1 MWIAPGGHS
10 GMHKPQ
16 ESQISASTMAICME
30 GAAGM
35 RAELLAAARLCQG
48 NALLLYATP
57 TSLPCDRD
65 YPSPSPRAFHTERSR
80 RPLMRWPRFSAGS
93 LFPANAIAVD
103 LGTAN
108 TLIYV
113 KGEGI
118 VLNEPSVVAID
129 RSTNRIKGVGL
140 EAKRMLGRT
149 PDNVLA
155 VRPMKDGV
163 IADFDVTEKMLR
175 YFLMSIIDNKIFKV
189 KPRVIVCVPSGITE
203 VEKRAVRDSAL
214 GAGAKEVFMVAEPMA
229 AAIGVGLPVETPTGN
244 LVIDIGGGTTEI
256 AVIAL
261 SGIVSDTSIRT
272 GGDELDTAIVQF
284 MRKNYNLLIG
294 EPTAEQIK
302 IQIGSAAPVGEE
314 REMEVK
320 GRDLVSGIPKT
331 VRVHSTEIREAI
343 QEPIQQIVDAVRR
356 ALEITPPELAS
367 DIVDRGI
374 VMTGGGALIRGL
386 DLLLSQETSLPIHVD
401 EDPLTCVVR
410 GTGKILDDEEKYWSV
425 LST

>member
-1 MWIAPGGHS
+1 
-10 GMHKPQ
+10 
-16 ESQISASTMAICME
+16 
-30 GAAGM
+30 
-35 RAELLAAARLCQG
+35 
-48 NALLLYATP
+48 
-57 TSLPCDRD
+57 
-65 YPSPSPRAFHTERSR
+65 
-80 RPLMRWPRFSAGS
+80 MRWPFRKQSI
-93 LFPANAIAVD
+93 FPANAIAVD

-108 TLIYV
+108 TLVYV

-118 VLNEPSVVAID
+118 VLNEPSVVALD
-129 RSTNRIKGVGL
+129 RETKRIKGVGL

-149 PDNVLA
+149 PENVIA

-175 YFLMSIIDNKIFKV
+175 YFLELIIRDHFFKV
-189 KPRVIVCVPSGITE
+189 RPRVIVCVPSGITE
-203 VEKRAVRDSAL
+203 VERRAVRDSAI

-244 LVIDIGGGTTEI
+244 MVIDIGGGTTEI

-272 GGDELDTAIVQF
+272 GGDELDQAIVQF
-284 MRKNYNLLIG
+284 MRKNYNLLVG
-294 EPTAEQIK
+294 EPTAEAIK
-302 IQIGSAAPVGEE
+302 IKIGSAAPTGDE

-331 VRVHSTEIREAI
+331 VRVHSTEIREAV

-386 DLLLSQETSLPIHVD
+386 DLLLAQETGLPIHVD

-410 GTGKILDDEEKYWSV
+410 EIGRASCRDRG
-425 LST
+425 